1 MTILT
6 NDTMKC
12 TSCNKPK
19 AALKQ
24 KKSKVLPG
32 VPMYMCQD
40 CLDNKREPRGFIVLA
55 GRSAAQKGDNPVEIL
70 GYWIKGKRYCGADIT
85 LRELT

>member
-6 NDTMKC
+6 NEGMKC
-12 TSCNKPK
+12 TSCGKPK

-40 CLDNKREPRGFIVLA
+40 CLENKREPRGFIVLA
-55 GRSAAQKGDNPVEIL
+55 GRSAAKNGDNPVEVL
-70 GYWIKGKRYCGADIT
+70 AYWIKAHRYCGEPIT